1 MNKYKLIIFDFDG
14 TLFATHDAILF
25 AIKAAYE
32 QLGKPLPDYT
42 FVDQTIRAGLGMEN
56 SLRVLSPESPDEE
69 IKQLDQT
76 YEAIYAQIGA
86 EKSYPFPGVYLLL
99 KTLKSAGLVLTIVS
113 NKAVA
118 AIHTALKH
126 FRLSTFIS
134 IVVGDI
140 PTLRKKPDPMAYH
153 EFIQPQFPLIPP
165 QEILMVGDTPADL
178 GFAHAI
184 GADSCWVQYGYGDP
198 VRCRALNPTY
208 IIEELIDLQPL
219 LLG

>member
-25 AIKAAYE
+25 AIQAAYE
-32 QLGKPLPDYT
+32 QLGKSLPEYSLA
-42 FVDQTIRAGLGMEN
+42 DQTIRAGLGMEN
-56 SLRVLSPESPDEE
+56 SLRLLNPESSDEE
-69 IKQLDQT
+69 IKQLNQT
-76 YEAIYAQIGA
+76 YETIYAQVGA
-86 EKSYPFPGVYLLL
+86 EKSHPFPGVYSLL

-118 AIHTALKH
+118 AIHAALKH
-126 FRLSTFIS
+126 FRLNTFIS
-134 IVVGDI
+134 IVVGDT
-140 PTLRKKPDPMAYH
+140 PTLRKKPDPMAYN
-153 EFIQPQFPLIPP
+153 EFIQPQFPLIKT

-184 GADSCWVQYGYGDP
+184 GADSCWVKYGYGDP
-198 VRCRALNPTY
+198 TRCRALNPTY
-208 IIEELIDLQPL
+208 TIEELIDLQPL